1 MELPKVALKGLI
13 KCRLDGKTDRQRQ
26 RERERTEREQ
36 REIEKDT
43 DKYLENK
50 IANHVPFKKSNLQHS
65 SGS

>member
-1 MELPKVALKGLI
+1 MV
-13 KCRLDGKTDRQRQ
+13 RQTDRD
-26 RERERTEREQ
+26 REREREQ